1 LGKSR
6 EVDPLRGSTQIAA
19 GVDHMIALKGGE
31 VWSMGDD
38 TYGQCGVESSQRQT
52 FPPFNERR
60 ISYPQKV
67 VSIILDSQTFET

>member
-1 LGKSR
+1 
-6 EVDPLRGSTQIAA
+6 
-19 GVDHMIALKGGE
+19 MIALKGGE

-67 VSIILDSQTFET
+67 VSIIIYSQTFET